1 MPEEHR
7 PEQPE
12 LRGLYRHVKISVR
25 TLDIIIVAGIAAMV
39 LLVLWSASGGG
50 YAVRFDARGGSDVPA
65 QSVRYGEAVAEPA
78 PPERNGYSFG
88 LVRRRGLRY
97 PVGLPVEPRRGRYD
111 PLRPLDSGLNKGA
124 VPKQED
130 IGNLLIFSGQ

>member
-88 LVRRRGLRY
+88 GWFADEAYSIPWDFQSNR
-97 PVGLPVEPRRGRYD
+97 VEGDTTLYAYWIPD
-111 PLRPLDSGLNKGA
+111 
-124 VPKQED
+124 
-130 IGNLLIFSGQ
+130 